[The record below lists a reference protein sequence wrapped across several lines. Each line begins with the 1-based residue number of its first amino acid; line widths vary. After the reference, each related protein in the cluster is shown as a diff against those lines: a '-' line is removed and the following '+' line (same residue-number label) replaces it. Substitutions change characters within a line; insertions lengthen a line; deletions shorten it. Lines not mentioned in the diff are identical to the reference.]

1 MISSLQYISQPMHLE
16 NIQAACEAGCRWVQ
30 LRIKH
35 APESIIASEA
45 LLAKTICA
53 DYGATLIINDF
64 PHIAKAVGADGVH
77 VGKNDMTVADARKI
91 MGSEA
96 IVGGTAN
103 TLEDILQ
110 HVQDGATYVGV
121 GPYRFTTTKQKLS
134 PILGLEGIYVIM
146 RKLKALNID
155 IPIIAIGGILA
166 ADVPDL
172 IRTGIHGIAISGLL
186 THTTDKKQL
195 VSAIMNN
202 IQLNSLSCNL

>member
-1 MISSLQYISQPMHLE
+1 MHLE

-45 LLAKTICA
+45 LLAKAICA

-77 VGKNDMTVADARKI
+77 VGKNDMTVAEARKI

-110 HVQDGATYVGV
+110 HVQDGASYVGV

-134 PILGLEGIYVIM
+134 PILGLEGIYAIM
-146 RKLKALNID
+146 RQLKALNID

-172 IRTGIHGIAISGLL
+172 MRTGIHGIAISGLL
-186 THTTDKKQL
+186 THATDKKQL

>member
-1 MISSLQYISQPMHLE
+1 
-16 NIQAACEAGCRWVQ
+16 
-30 LRIKH
+30 
-35 APESIIASEA
+35 
-45 LLAKTICA
+45 
-53 DYGATLIINDF
+53 
-64 PHIAKAVGADGVH
+64 
-77 VGKNDMTVADARKI
+77 MTVAEARKI

-110 HVQDGATYVGV
+110 HVQDGASYVGV

-134 PILGLEGIYVIM
+134 PILGLEGIYAIM
-146 RKLKALNID
+146 RQLKALNID

-172 IRTGIHGIAISGLL
+172 MRTGIHGIAISGLL
-186 THTTDKKQL
+186 THATDKKQL

>member
-1 MISSLQYISQPMHLE
+1 MISTLQYISQPMHLE

-35 APESIIASEA
+35 APERLIASEA
-45 LLAKTICA
+45 LSAKAICA
-53 DYGATLIINDF
+53 DYGATLIINDH
-64 PHIAKAVGADGVH
+64 PHIAKAAGADGVH
-77 VGKNDMTVADARKI
+77 VGKNDMTVAEARKI
-91 MGSEA
+91 MGSDA

-110 HVQDGATYVGV
+110 HVQDGADYVGV

-134 PILGLEGIYVIM
+134 PILGLEGIYAIM
-146 RKLKALNID
+146 QKLKALDID

-172 IRTGIHGIAISGLL
+172 MRTGIHGIAISGLL

-195 VSAIMNN
+195 VSSIMND
-202 IQLNSLSCNL
+202 IQLCNI